1 MEESLDVLTGSQV
14 FRKILEKRCEKLN
27 ECYGVR
33 LVEMDI
39 LDFLSRAGI
48 HDTAK
53 DIMCELHISKAHISK
68 SVENL
73 HCKGYLI
80 MTEDTDDHR
89 CIHLSITEKAK
100 PLLRAFVAERKQF
113 QEILFA
119 GVTDEEKEILFR
131 ATKKI
136 VSNLNRQYQM
146 SSVGQSY
153 TEQGKRQQKCKGNV
167 S

>member
-1 MEESLDVLTGSQV
+1 MEESLDVLTGGQL

-27 ECYGVR
+27 EYYGVR

-73 HCKGYLI
+73 RCKGYLI
-80 MTEDTDDHR
+80 LTEDTEDHR

-100 PLLRAFVAERKQF
+100 PLLRAFVAERNRF

-131 ATKKI
+131 ATRKI
-136 VSNLNRQYQM
+136 VSNLNREYGLN
-146 SSVGQSY
+146 SAGQSDI
-153 TEQGKRQQKCKGNV
+153 EQGKRQQKCK
-167 S
+167 

>member
-1 MEESLDVLTGSQV
+1 MEESLEVLTGSQV

-27 ECYGVR
+27 ESYGVR

-80 MTEDTDDHR
+80 MTEDTNDHR

-100 PLLRAFVAERKQF
+100 PLLRAFVAERNQF

-119 GVTDEEKEILFR
+119 GVTDEEKEVLFR
-131 ATKKI
+131 AAKKI
-136 VSNLNRQYQM
+136 VSNLNRQYQIA
-146 SSVGQSY
+146 SSGASDA
-153 TEQGKRQQKCKGNV
+153 ERGKKQHRGKESTG
-167 S
+167 